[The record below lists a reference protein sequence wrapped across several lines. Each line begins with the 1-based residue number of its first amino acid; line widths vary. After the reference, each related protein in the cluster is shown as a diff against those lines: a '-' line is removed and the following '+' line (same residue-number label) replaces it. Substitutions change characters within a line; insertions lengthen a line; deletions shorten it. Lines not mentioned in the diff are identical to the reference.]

1 MANDSPIWRLL
12 KLNMPEKWTILVGI
26 ISSMVQGALLPLYAV
41 LFGEFLA
48 VLAEPDKEIAQKEAN
63 EFALWFVGLGVAAGI
78 SMFLLMYLFTLAGK
92 REELVIIWE
101 AWGK

>member
-1 MANDSPIWRLL
+1 MENDSPIWRLL

-92 REELVIIWE
+92 REELIIWE
-101 AWGK
+101 AWEK